1 MECSNFA
8 AMKQIPVYKFYTHK
22 YGSPLLVDVVDY
34 DVMRPDLWKTLV
46 FSETFYSITLI
57 TDGSETVAINDREMS
72 VAPGTVICS
81 IPGEVWKLEPQT
93 SLQGLNLVFMKSFLL
108 SFFNDRHFLGNF
120 PFLSAGRKS
129 PFLLPDEKL
138 FNRILSLYKEM
149 KAEIDEPG
157 QKDQHILRAML
168 YEALMLLSRA
178 KPAAL
183 PDLGGE
189 VAEAGASRYL
199 SEFSALVDEYYAT
212 QHGIEFYAD
221 RLCITSNYLNKIVR
235 EKLGKSTKEVI
246 SGRILQEAKRLLRY
260 TELSVLEIADKL
272 EFETSTYFVR
282 FFKKATG
289 ITPLQFRNQQ

>member
-1 MECSNFA
+1 M
-8 AMKQIPVYKFYTHK
+8 
-22 YGSPLLVDVVDY
+22 DVVDY
-34 DVMRPDLWKTLV
+34 DLMRPDLWKTLV

-120 PFLSAGRKS
+120 PILSAGRKS